1 MHDMMTELLSDRTL
15 AMLLAAGAVFA
26 TIVALALPPE
36 ADPRV
41 QARLRMVAR
50 ERDRLRDRR
59 LSELSAAAKRKVRLE
74 QASPLMRYLG
84 QLRPERGKPEE
95 GKAAGDLT
103 ARLRMAGL
111 RGHGPEALFMLFRV
125 ATPVLF
131 FALAIAVTVLR
142 SGGHTPPRTALL
154 IGLATAAV
162 GFVAPRLVLDK
173 LIARR
178 QSSILRAFP
187 DALDLLLICVQS
199 GLSVEAALS
208 KVAKDI
214 SCQSLPLAEELT
226 LTMAE
231 LSYLPVRWKAYA
243 NLAARTGV
251 PTVKLITAALMQ
263 AERYGTSVSQALTAA
278 AREGREARIAEAER
292 QAASLPPKLAIPLV
306 AFFLPVLL
314 AIILMPALMQA
325 SRALKEHGSSFISA
339 PAKLVPHRQ
348 NALPSP
354 TDDPPGRRRA
364 P

>member
-1 MHDMMTELLSDRTL
+1 MIAELISDRTL
-15 AMLLAAGAVFA
+15 AMLLAAFGAFA
-26 TIVALALPPE
+26 AIVALAMPPE
-36 ADPRV
+36 TDPRV
-41 QARLRMVAR
+41 TARLRMVAR
-50 ERDRLRDRR
+50 ERDALREKRL
-59 LSELSAAAKRKVRLE
+59 LELAAHSKPKVRLE
-74 QASPLMRYLG
+74 TAGRLAQFL
-84 QLRPERGKPEE
+84 QKLRPAVAKP
-95 GKAAGDLT
+95 AGDLT

-111 RGHGPEALFMLFRV
+111 RGQTPEAVFVFARA

-131 FALAIAVTVLR
+131 IAIALAA
-142 SGGHTPPRTALL
+142 
-154 IGLATAAV
+154 IGLRPGSPTPLGTVAMIAIAAAAI
-162 GFVAPRLVLDK
+162 GFVAPRLVLGK

-178 QSSILRAFP
+178 QANVLRAFP

-199 GLSVEAALS
+199 GLSVEAALA

-214 SCQSLPLAEELT
+214 SCQSIALAEELS

-243 NLAARTGV
+243 NLAERTGI

-263 AERYGTSVSQALTAA
+263 AERYGTSVSQALSSA

-325 SRALKEHGSSFISA
+325 NQVLNERRGSFTA
-339 PAKLVPHRQ
+339 PPANLVPHR
-348 NALPSP
+348 PSAAP
-354 TDDPPGRRRA
+354 TRRPADVQDHR
-364 P
+364 

>member
-1 MHDMMTELLSDRTL
+1 MSSPLLDQLLSDQGL
-15 AMLLAAGAVFA
+15 AMLLAAFSAFAAV
-26 TIVALALPPE
+26 TALAMPPE
-36 ADPRV
+36 PNLRAK
-41 QARLRMVAR
+41 ARMRMVAR
-50 ERDRLRDRR
+50 ERDRLREKR
-59 LSELSAAAKRKVRLE
+59 LSELSSHARTKGRVEKAGVLIRQLTGLKAEPRK
-74 QASPLMRYLG
+74 S
-84 QLRPERGKPEE
+84 
-95 GKAAGDLT
+95 AGDLT

-111 RGHGPEALFMLFRV
+111 RGPGPEAVFLFFRFS
-125 ATPVLF
+125 TPMLF
-131 FALAIAVTVLR
+131 FALALAVTLLR
-142 SGGHTPPRTALL
+142 PGAQTTPGTALL
-154 IGLATAAV
+154 IALAAATI
-162 GFVAPRLVLDK
+162 GFVAPRVVLDK

-178 QSSILRAFP
+178 QASILGAFP

-214 SCQSLPLAEELT
+214 ACQSIELAEELS

-243 NLAARTGV
+243 NLADRTGI

-263 AERYGTSVSQALTAA
+263 AERYGTSVGQALTAA

-292 QAASLPPKLAIPLV
+292 KAASLPPKLAVPLV

-325 SRALKEHGSSFISA
+325 NRVMKERGGSFIGPQA
-339 PAKLVPHRQ
+339 NPAAQRPT
-348 NALPSP
+348 ALPSRSTRQP
-354 TDDPPGRRRA
+354 ERQPA

>member
-1 MHDMMTELLSDRTL
+1 MIAELLSDRNL
-15 AMLLAAGAVFA
+15 AMLLAAFGAFA
-26 TIVALALPPE
+26 GIVALAMPPE
-36 ADPRV
+36 TDPRV

-50 ERDRLRDRR
+50 ERDRLRERR
-59 LSELSAAAKRKVRLE
+59 LSELSAHSKRKVRLE
-74 QASPLMRYLG
+74 QAGPLAQFFRK
-84 QLRPERGKPEE
+84 LRPE
-95 GKAAGDLT
+95 AAKSTGDLT

-111 RGHGPEALFMLFRV
+111 RGQGPEAVFLFCRA

-131 FALAIAVTVLR
+131 LAVALAVLLLR
-142 SGGHTPPRTALL
+142 PGSPTPVGTALL
-154 IGLATAAV
+154 VAVVAAAI

-178 QSSILRAFP
+178 QASVLRAFP
-187 DALDLLLICVQS
+187 DALDLLVICVQS
-199 GLSVEAALS
+199 GLSAEAALS

-214 SCQSLPLAEELT
+214 SCQSIELAEELS

-243 NLAARTGV
+243 NLAERTGI

-263 AERYGTSVSQALTAA
+263 AERYGTSVGQALTAA

-292 QAASLPPKLAIPLV
+292 KAASLPPKLAIPLV

-325 SRALKEHGSSFISA
+325 SQVLKERRSSFIA
-339 PAKLVPHRQ
+339 PPASPGLHRRGE
-348 NALPSP
+348 LPSP
-354 TDDPPGRRRA
+354 PGDWPEHR
-364 P
+364 

>member
-1 MHDMMTELLSDRTL
+1 MLRMIAELLSDRTL
-15 AMLLAAGAVFA
+15 AMLLAGFGVFA
-26 TIVALALPPE
+26 AIVALAMPPE
-36 ADPRV
+36 ANLRV

-50 ERDRLRDRR
+50 ERDRLREKR
-59 LSELSAAAKRKVRLE
+59 LSELSAHSKRKVRLE
-74 QASPLMRYLG
+74 QPGALTQFLRK
-84 QLRPERGKPEE
+84 LRPEAAKPI
-95 GKAAGDLT
+95 GDLT

-111 RGHGPEALFMLFRV
+111 RGQRPEAVFLFFRA

-131 FALAIAVTVLR
+131 FAAALGVICLR
-142 SGGHTPPRTALL
+142 PGSQTSLSTALMMSVA
-154 IGLATAAV
+154 IAAV
-162 GFVAPRLVLDK
+162 GFVTPRLVLDK

-178 QSSILRAFP
+178 QASVLRAFP

-199 GLSVEAALS
+199 GLSAEAALS

-214 SCQSLPLAEELT
+214 SCQSIELAEELS

-243 NLAARTGV
+243 NLAERTGI

-263 AERYGTSVSQALTAA
+263 AERYGTSVGQALSAA

-292 QAASLPPKLAIPLV
+292 KAASLPPKLAIPLV

-325 SRALKEHGSSFISA
+325 SQVLKQRESSFIA
-339 PAKLVPHRQ
+339 LPANPGEHRRTE
-348 NALPSP
+348 LPSP
-354 TDDPPGRRRA
+354 PADLPAHR
-364 P
+364 

>member
-1 MHDMMTELLSDRTL
+1 MIAELLSDRNL
-15 AMLLAAGAVFA
+15 AMLLAGFGAFA
-26 TIVALALPPE
+26 AIVALAMPPE

-50 ERDRLRDRR
+50 EREHLRERR
-59 LSELSAAAKRKVRLE
+59 LSELSAHSKPKVRLE
-74 QASPLMRYLG
+74 RAGPLARFLG
-84 QLRPERGKPEE
+84 KLRPEAAKP
-95 GKAAGDLT
+95 AGDLT

-111 RGHGPEALFMLFRV
+111 RGQGPEAVFLFFRA

-131 FALAIAVTVLR
+131 FVAALAVILLR
-142 SGGHTPPRTALL
+142 PDSQTPPGTALL
-154 IGLATAAV
+154 IAVVAAAT

-178 QSSILRAFP
+178 QASVLRAFP

-208 KVAKDI
+208 KVATDI
-214 SCQSLPLAEELT
+214 SCQSIELAEELS

-231 LSYLPVRWKAYA
+231 LSYLPLRWKAYA
-243 NLAARTGV
+243 NLAGRTGI
-251 PTVKLITAALMQ
+251 PTVRLITAALMQ
-263 AERYGTSVSQALTAA
+263 AERYGTSVGQALSAA

-325 SRALKEHGSSFISA
+325 NTALKERGSSFIA
-339 PAKLVPHRQ
+339 PPANSGPQRQ
-348 NALPSP
+348 SALPSP
-354 TDDPPGRRRA
+354 LDDA
-364 P
+364 PEHR

>member
-1 MHDMMTELLSDRTL
+1 MMAELFSDRTL
-15 AMLLAAGAVFA
+15 AMLLAGFGVFA
-26 TIVALALPPE
+26 AIVALAMPPE
-36 ADPRV
+36 ANLRV

-50 ERDRLRDRR
+50 ERDRLRERR
-59 LSELSAAAKRKVRLE
+59 LSDLSAQSKRKVRLE
-74 QASPLMRYLG
+74 QAGGLARFLRR
-84 QLRPERGKPEE
+84 LRPETTRPTGE
-95 GKAAGDLT
+95 LT

-111 RGHGPEALFMLFRV
+111 RGHGPEAVFVFCRV
-125 ATPVLF
+125 ATPALF
-131 FALAIAVTVLR
+131 FVAALGVILMR
-142 SGGHTPPRTALL
+142 PGSQTPLGTALL
-154 IGLATAAV
+154 MALVAAAI

-178 QSSILRAFP
+178 QASVLRAFP

-199 GLSVEAALS
+199 GLSAEAALS

-214 SCQSLPLAEELT
+214 SCQSIELAEELS

-243 NLAARTGV
+243 NLAERTGI

-263 AERYGTSVSQALTAA
+263 AERYGTSVGQALSAA

-292 QAASLPPKLAIPLV
+292 KAASLPPKLAIPLV

-325 SRALKEHGSSFISA
+325 SQVLHERRSSFIA
-339 PAKLVPHRQ
+339 PPANLVPHRQ
-348 NALPSP
+348 GELPSSAA
-354 TDDPPGRRRA
+354 GSSEHR
-364 P
+364 

>member
-1 MHDMMTELLSDRTL
+1 MIAELLSDRGL
-15 AMLLAAGAVFA
+15 AMLLAGFGVFA
-26 TIVALALPPE
+26 AIVALAMPPE
-36 ADPRV
+36 ANLRV
-41 QARLRMVAR
+41 QERLRMVAR
-50 ERDRLRDRR
+50 ERDRLRERR
-59 LSELSAAAKRKVRLE
+59 LSELSAHSKRKVRLE
-74 QASPLMRYLG
+74 KAGPLAQFLRK
-84 QLRPERGKPEE
+84 LRPDAAKP
-95 GKAAGDLT
+95 AGDLT

-111 RGHGPEALFMLFRV
+111 RGQGPEAVFLFFRA

-131 FALAIAVTVLR
+131 AAVALAVILLRPASQTPLGTALAISV
-142 SGGHTPPRTALL
+142 
-154 IGLATAAV
+154 AAAAI
-162 GFVAPRLVLDK
+162 GFVMPRLVLDK

-178 QSSILRAFP
+178 QANVLRAFP

-214 SCQSLPLAEELT
+214 SCQSIELAEELS

-243 NLAARTGV
+243 NLAERTGI

-263 AERYGTSVSQALTAA
+263 AERYGTSVGQALSAA

-306 AFFLPVLL
+306 VFFLPVLL

-325 SRALKEHGSSFISA
+325 STALKERGSGFIA
-339 PAKLVPHRQ
+339 PPANLAPHRQ
-348 NALPSP
+348 NALPTP
-354 TDDPPGRRRA
+354 VTEKREPR
-364 P
+364 

>member
-1 MHDMMTELLSDRTL
+1 MIAELLSDRNL
-15 AMLLAAGAVFA
+15 AMLLAAFGAFA
-26 TIVALALPPE
+26 GIVALAMPPE
-36 ADPRV
+36 VDPRV

-50 ERDRLRDRR
+50 ERDRLRERR
-59 LSELSAAAKRKVRLE
+59 LSELSAQSKRKVRLE
-74 QASPLMRYLG
+74 QAGPLAQLLRK
-84 QLRPERGKPEE
+84 LRPEAAKS
-95 GKAAGDLT
+95 AGDLT

-111 RGHGPEALFMLFRV
+111 RGQGPEAVFLFCRA

-131 FALAIAVTVLR
+131 LAGALAVMLLR
-142 SGGHTPPRTALL
+142 PGSQTPLGTALL
-154 IGLATAAV
+154 VAVAAAAI

-178 QSSILRAFP
+178 QASVLRAFP

-199 GLSVEAALS
+199 GLSAEAALS

-214 SCQSLPLAEELT
+214 SCQSIELAEELS

-243 NLAARTGV
+243 NLAERTGI

-263 AERYGTSVSQALTAA
+263 AERYGTSVGQALSAA

-292 QAASLPPKLAIPLV
+292 KAASLPPKLAIPLV

-325 SRALKEHGSSFISA
+325 SQVLKERGSSFTA
-339 PAKLVPHRQ
+339 PPANPGLHRRGER
-348 NALPSP
+348 PSP
-354 TDDPPGRRRA
+354 PGDWPEHR
-364 P
+364 

>member
-1 MHDMMTELLSDRTL
+1 MIAELLSDRSL
-15 AMLLAAGAVFA
+15 AMLLAAFA
-26 TIVALALPPE
+26 AFAAIIALGLPPE

-41 QARLRMVAR
+41 QARMRRVAR
-50 ERDRLRDRR
+50 ERDRLRERR
-59 LSELSAAAKRKVRLE
+59 LSELSAPSKRKVRLE
-74 QASPLMRYLG
+74 QAGPLTRFLG
-84 QLRPERGKPEE
+84 RLRPE
-95 GKAAGDLT
+95 AAKSASDLT

-111 RGHGPEALFMLFRV
+111 RGQGPEAVFLFFRA

-131 FALAIAVTVLR
+131 FAAALAVVLLPPANQ
-142 SGGHTPPRTALL
+142 TPPGTALL
-154 IGLATAAV
+154 IAMAAAAI
-162 GFVAPRLVLDK
+162 GFVAPRFVLDK

-178 QSSILRAFP
+178 QTSITRAFP

-214 SCQSLPLAEELT
+214 SCQSIELAEELS

-243 NLAARTGV
+243 NLAERTGI

-263 AERYGTSVSQALTAA
+263 AERYGTSVGQALTAA

-325 SRALKEHGSSFISA
+325 SRALKEHGSSFI
-339 PAKLVPHRQ
+339 VPRASLDGHPPG
-348 NALPSP
+348 ALPSSSGR
-354 TDDPPGRRRA
+354 PGTSRA